1 MPADDRALLG
11 RLAQG
16 DSSALSVLYERHS
29 RPVYA
34 RAFAT
39 VDSRPDAEELMQD
52 VFLLL
57 WKKRRK
63 VEIYGDSVLPWLL
76 VAVRYLGMNRRR
88 HNQRRSADS
97 LSDRGDR
104 EPAGGADPERIVAHR
119 HFIEVIEASIAKL
132 GAIDRAILQLC
143 VVEGLTYKEAAVR
156 LQTSHAVVRNRL
168 GRARASVRAD
178 AAAYLREE
186 G

>member
-1 MPADDRALLG
+1 MPADDLALLG
-11 RLAQG
+11 RMAQG
-16 DSSALSVLYERHS
+16 DASALSVLYERYS

-39 VDSRPDAEELMQD
+39 VESRPDAEELMQD

-63 VEIYGDSVLPWLL
+63 VEIYGASVLPWLL

-88 HNQRRSADS
+88 HNLRRSADS
-97 LSDRGDR
+97 LTDRI
-104 EPAGGADPERIVAHR
+104 ELAGGADPERIVAHR
-119 HFIEVIEASIAKL
+119 HFIEVVEASIAKL
-132 GAIDRAILQLC
+132 GQIDRAILQLC

-178 AAAYLREE
+178 AAAYLGEE